1 MKKYEAPKLETL
13 EFTIAD
19 IIAVSLGELE
29 PLEPIGPIGGL
40 DDGDWG

>member
-1 MKKYEAPKLETL
+1 MKNYKAPKLEPL

-19 IIAVSLGELE
+19 IIATSLELD